1 MLSQEGNVF
10 KEGLVQLNDL
20 MDNLDTLYTGV
31 QTSRS
36 VLLQELAATDNPLE
50 ALYDSKQT
58 PIVHALSAV
67 HAYINVFIYL
77 SRGAQ
82 VCFVKK
88 ISEISLSTYI
98 TCICLRRPI
107 SACIIITFRC
117 LYFGFDMLLV
127 F

>member
-82 VCFVKK
+82 AVSYTHLTLPTIYSV
-88 ISEISLSTYI
+88 
-98 TCICLRRPI
+98 
-107 SACIIITFRC
+107 
-117 LYFGFDMLLV
+117 
-127 F
+127 